1 MIVEALKITFMTT
14 KLFLRSH
21 LKPPKKEQL
30 SWWKTLTVV
39 KTDFILFIFDIIS
52 PADYHML
59 VFEKYIQMHYKY
71 FVCIRTDLNSRY
83 HAKLVS
89 SGYGIITYDDELQ

>member
-1 MIVEALKITFMTT
+1 
-14 KLFLRSH
+14 
-21 LKPPKKEQL
+21 
-30 SWWKTLTVV
+30 
-39 KTDFILFIFDIIS
+39 
-52 PADYHML
+52 ML